1 VLIKI
6 NNMKRE
12 ELVDVMENIIIE
24 IDEIDDK
31 SEKQK
36 LCEDLIGMCDQIKT
50 RLQIRMIRDND
61 I

>member
-1 VLIKI
+1 
-6 NNMKRE
+6 MERE
-12 ELVDVMENIIIE
+12 ELADVMENIINE